1 MAAPERDAA
10 EHRRRVLE
18 HQTKLAAERKTS
30 DPAPS
35 HSQLRIP
42 LVGEVKRGA
51 GAQPPKRR
59 RKGKQDPAQPRLGDF

>member
-18 HQTKLAAERKTS
+18 HQARLAAEQKT
-30 DPAPS
+30 PNAAPS
-35 HSQLRIP
+35 DSQLRIP
-42 LVGEVKRGA
+42 LVGEVKRSD

-59 RKGKQDPAQPRLGDF
+59 RKDKQDPDQLKLGDF